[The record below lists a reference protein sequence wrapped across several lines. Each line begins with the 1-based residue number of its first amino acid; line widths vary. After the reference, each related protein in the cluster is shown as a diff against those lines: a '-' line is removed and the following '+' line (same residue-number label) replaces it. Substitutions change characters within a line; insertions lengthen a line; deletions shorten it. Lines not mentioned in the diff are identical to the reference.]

1 MKITV
6 LCGGRSPERDVSLST
21 GRMVASALRKRGH
34 AVAFVDSTLDQPDDI
49 AYCFTVEDKDNS
61 SCAIMDTAPEGDF
74 ARDVFNDYFGKNVI
88 EICKEA
94 DIVFNAMHGGAGEDG
109 TLQAVLDLNGIRF
122 TGSSA
127 KGCMLSMDK
136 NLTKQ
141 ILSNYPDR
149 VRMPKGVMLSKSEFI
164 SEGISDNVSALGLP
178 LVVKPVSGGSSVG
191 VSIVKDPLE
200 LESALKLAFRYE
212 HRVLVEQYVSG
223 REFSVGILGSIAL
236 PAIEIKPKEGFYD
249 YKNKYQ
255 QGMTEEICPAH
266 ITAEESLKMQ
276 SMALA
281 VFEGLS
287 LSAYARVD
295 FIMTGSGEVYCLE
308 ANTLPGMTPM
318 SLLPQEAAADG
329 IDFPALCQMIVEESL
344 KKYDRADS

>member
-1 MKITV
+1 
-6 LCGGRSPERDVSLST
+6 
-21 GRMVASALRKRGH
+21 
-34 AVAFVDSTLDQPDDI
+34 
-49 AYCFTVEDKDNS
+49 
-61 SCAIMDTAPEGDF
+61 
-74 ARDVFNDYFGKNVI
+74 
-88 EICKEA
+88 
-94 DIVFNAMHGGAGEDG
+94 G
-109 TLQAVLDLNGIRF
+109 TLQSVLDLNGIRF
-122 TGSSA
+122 TGSCA

-141 ILSNYPDR
+141 ILSNYPER
-149 VRMPKGVMLSKSEFI
+149 VRMPKGVMLLRSEFL
-164 SEGISDNVSALGLP
+164 SDGIPDTVSALGLP

-191 VSIVKDPLE
+191 VSIVKDTLE

-223 REFSVGILGSIAL
+223 REFSVGVLGSSAL
-236 PAIEIKPKEGFYD
+236 PTIEIKPKEGFYD

-266 ITAEESLKMQ
+266 ITAEESSNMQ
-276 SMALA
+276 RMALA

-295 FIMTGSGEVYCLE
+295 FIMTASGEVYCLE

-329 IDFPALCQMIVEESL
+329 VDFPTLCQMIVEESL